1 MKKPFQPQTLKFY
14 EQRNKKAHGETA
26 VKLNTVSFEN
36 DSRDSRQT
44 SNENLPN
51 TRRSMH
57 GFTHRG
63 RNLSFGI
70 YLLTERTP
78 SYV

>member
-1 MKKPFQPQTLKFY
+1 MKKPFQTQTLKFY
-14 EQRNKKAHGETA
+14 EQRNKKAHDAAAKQIIVSREE
-26 VKLNTVSFEN
+26 NTHH
-36 DSRDSRQT
+36 SRQA
-44 SNENLPN
+44 SDEYN
-51 TRRSMH
+51 TKTKRSMH